1 MYQEADLNV
10 ICLHEAVTEWVGG
23 AHDGAHLVQGFAA
36 DLGPM
41 VELFDAPPEIH
52 LDATLASHEQAVYDS
67 PAVSFEGMIDGQP
80 WMIWIYTAPPADA
93 EPGIATNGIQF
104 WNKA

>member
-1 MYQEADLNV
+1 M

-23 AHDGAHLVQGFAA
+23 ADDGAYLVQGFAA

-41 VELFDAPPEIH
+41 AELFDEPPEIH

-67 PAVSFEGMIDGQP
+67 PAVSFEGMIDRQP
-80 WMIWIYTAPPADA
+80 WMVWIYTAPPADA

-104 WNKA
+104 WNKP